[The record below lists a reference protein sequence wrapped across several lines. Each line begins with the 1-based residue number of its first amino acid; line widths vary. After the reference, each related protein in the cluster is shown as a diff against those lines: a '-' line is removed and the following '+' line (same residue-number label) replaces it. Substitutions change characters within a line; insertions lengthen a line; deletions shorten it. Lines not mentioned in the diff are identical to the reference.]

1 MYNMF
6 QNYYQPQGYQNM
18 QNQDSRIW
26 VQGEVGAKAYLVA
39 PNNTV
44 ALWDSEKPIIYIK
57 SVSSNGM
64 PAMQIVAYTTQK
76 EETQNDY
83 VTKEYLDKRLS
94 ELTGGRYEPN
104 EYNANDAGISK
115 VQANVQR

>member
-6 QNYYQPQGYQNM
+6 QNYYQQNYQGM

-44 ALWDSEKPIIYIK
+44 ALWDSEKPVIYVK
-57 SVSSNGM
+57 TVSANGM
-64 PAMQIVAYTTQK
+64 PTMQIITYTTQK
-76 EETQNDY
+76 EEPSNDY
-83 VTKEYLDKRLS
+83 VTKEYLDQRLN
-94 ELTGGRYEPN
+94 ELMGGKHEPN
-104 EYNANDAGISK
+104 ESNADDARVLK
-115 VQANVQR
+115 V

>member
-6 QNYYQPQGYQNM
+6 QNYYQQPNYQGM

-64 PAMQIVAYTTQK
+64 PEMQILAYTTYK
-76 EETQNDY
+76 EENNNEY
-83 VTKEYLDKRLS
+83 VTKEYLDQRLK
-94 ELTGGRYEPN
+94 ELMGGNHESN
-104 EYNANDAGISK
+104 KSNANDAGVSK
-115 VQANVQR
+115 V